1 MAVFGSQQ
9 TQSYAMQ
16 PDDQEIADAICAYL
30 EEHPFASDTIA
41 GIAHWWIA
49 RQKIRAEVERV
60 TLVVEHLTA
69 MGILESVRIGGDV
82 AYRLAPNP
90 PVGRHE
96 Q

>member
-1 MAVFGSQQ
+1 
-9 TQSYAMQ
+9 
-16 PDDQEIADAICAYL
+16 
-30 EEHPFASDTIA
+30 
-41 GIAHWWIA
+41 
-49 RQKIRAEVERV
+49 
-60 TLVVEHLTA
+60 VVEHLTA